1 MTALA
6 WVNIN
11 KMLLTYKLLA
21 TTVGPIIT
29 FANFMH
35 QHKCRIHSLN
45 TKHPTQSTEF
55 SMNTVNVKFKFKTS
69 IGYRGP
75 KKQQI
80 IPSFYEVAV

>member
-29 FANFMH
+29 FVNFMH

-55 SMNTVNVKFKFKTS
+55 SMTTANVKFKVKTS
-69 IGYRGP
+69 RAP
-75 KKQQI
+75 RAEKTTNNPI
-80 IPSFYEVAV
+80 IL